1 MFVKFKPISLFSM
14 NLLRLNRLWCII
26 SSLKLNIVKLN
37 SFSKKKKKKQSI
49 KSNKTYVL
57 LEISINTNILIILGF
72 L

>member
-1 MFVKFKPISLFSM
+1 M